1 MSNGRI
7 SQESLDVILHERAK
21 VAEGNGKRRRYPNEP
36 EAPRSIGLKHNSQ
49 QHGKHRGLGRGGH
62 ESNDRRWSA
71 LVHVGSPD
79 VKGSSS
85 DFETQSNEHQGD
97 TGVGQH
103 RNAAGTQHLAD
114 GADAGRSGGPEH
126 QSDAVKKKRGRERP
140 KQDILDRSLAAD
152 GSPAAEPGEDV
163 GGN

>member
-1 MSNGRI
+1 M
-7 SQESLDVILHERAK
+7 
-21 VAEGNGKRRRYPNEP
+21 
-36 EAPRSIGLKHNSQ
+36 
-49 QHGKHRGLGRGGH
+49 
-62 ESNDRRWSA
+62 
-71 LVHVGSPD
+71 
-79 VKGSSS
+79 KGSSS

-126 QSDAVKKKRGRERP
+126 QGDSIKKKRGRERP
-140 KQDILDRSLAAD
+140 KQEIFDRSLAAD